1 MKQKSLK
8 SQLIT
13 IRICV
18 VTFIL
23 VIVSLFLFSF
33 SIRQMAG
40 DFLTQLG
47 INKSSADE
55 KITGSILGGSL
66 DAYGLKNF
74 KNIAKGDRGAVALDL
89 LNYTKKFTTGADFLK
104 NYTEMKNGHKPER
117 PVMQTPDEMRSSLI
131 AAYKKSI
138 ADTEESLKTA
148 DANLKPIFQNVLES
162 AKKQLKEAEDPNN
175 KQLANYA
182 KNYDGMMK
190 NIEASYQ
197 AQLVE
202 WEKKYPTDARFY
214 IKKRLDEFMNETKD
228 IYFSAELTVKNG
240 TAYFVNPAYERK
252 SNRWKMAFRA
262 GKEVVEPARKF
273 VAAWI
278 TEIGTQQ

>member
-1 MKQKSLK
+1 MKAKSLK
-8 SQLIT
+8 SQLVT
-13 IRICV
+13 IRICI

-33 SIRQMAG
+33 TIRQMAG

-47 INKSSADE
+47 IDKNSADE

-74 KNIAKGDRGAVALDL
+74 RNIAKGDRAAVTTDL
-89 LNYTKKFTTGADFLK
+89 LNYTKKYTTGAEFLK
-104 NYTEMKNGHKPER
+104 EYARMKEGHKPER
-117 PVMQTPDEMRSSLI
+117 PVMQTPEEMRSSLI

-138 ADTEESLKTA
+138 ADTEETLKTA
-148 DANLKPIFQNVLES
+148 DANMKPIFQNVLES

-175 KQLANYA
+175 KQIANYT

-190 NIEASYQ
+190 NVEASYKM
-197 AQLVE
+197 QLGE
-202 WEKKYPTDARFY
+202 WEKKYPSDARFY
-214 IKKRLDEFMNETKD
+214 VKMRLEEFMNETKD
-228 IYFSAELTVKNG
+228 IDFSAELVAKNG
-240 TAYFVNPAYERK
+240 MNLFVNPTYERK
-252 SNRWKMAFRA
+252 SNRWKMAYRA

-278 TEIGTQQ
+278 TEIGG